1 MSGPHRTPKSSSGR
15 PGASSGR
22 RHGTRAGKDA
32 GRGQRTSPAR
42 ERRVKGESLVGTE
55 AELEIGN
62 VGHGG
67 FCVGRLDGRVVFVRH
82 SLPGERVRVRITE
95 GGTGDRFLRA
105 DAVEV
110 LEPSPHRVTPPCPY
124 AGPGRCGG
132 CDWQHASLEHQRELK
147 AAVVHE
153 QLDRLAGL
161 DVEGIV
167 VEPLDGTGPDDGL
180 DWRTRVEFAV
190 TEDGH
195 AGLRRHRSHEVEVI
209 DDCLIATRPVIASG
223 VLTTSWEGCTGV
235 DVVDASELEEAVLV
249 PLHADGTAG
258 ADPTVL
264 ELVAFEDW
272 EHGFE
277 VAARGFWQVH
287 PGAATTFLSEVVEML
302 DPVEG
307 EHALDLYCGVGLFAA
322 GLGDAVGESG
332 HVLAIEADAKAVDHA
347 LDNLAEHANV
357 EVRQGR
363 VDAVLGQAA
372 RGGIG
377 ADLVVLDPPRSGAGR
392 RVMEQI
398 AQLGPRAV
406 AYVACDPSALAR
418 DLAIAEELGYR
429 LTDLRAFD
437 AFPMTSH
444 VECIALLEP
453 AGDEELEDDE
463 DDEVLD
469 SDARA
474 EADGDGTS
482 RSVL

>member
-15 PGASSGR
+15 PGRTTG
-22 RHGTRAGKDA
+22 H
-32 GRGQRTSPAR
+32 GRGRGPRTSPAR

-55 AELEIGN
+55 AELEVGN

-110 LEPSPHRVTPPCPY
+110 LVASPHRVEPPCPY

-132 CDWQHASLEHQRELK
+132 CDWQHASLPHQRELK
-147 AAVVHE
+147 AAVVRE

-161 DVEGIV
+161 DVEGLV
-167 VEPLDGTGPDDGL
+167 VEPVEGTGADDGL
-180 DWRTRVEFAV
+180 GWRTRVEFAV
-190 TEDGH
+190 TAEGR
-195 AGLRRHRSHEVEVI
+195 AGLRRHRSHEVEVV
-209 DDCLIATRPVIASG
+209 DDCLIATRPVIDSG
-223 VLTTSWEGCTGV
+223 VLATSWDGCSGV
-235 DVVDASELEEAVLV
+235 DVVDASGLEEAVLV

-258 ADPTVL
+258 ADPTAL
-264 ELVAFEDW
+264 ELVGFEDW

-277 VAARGFWQVH
+277 VSARGFWQVH
-287 PGAATTFLSEVVEML
+287 PGAAATFLAEVVELL

-322 GLGDAVGESG
+322 GLSDAVGESG
-332 HVLAIEADAKAVDHA
+332 HVLAVEADAKAVDHA

-372 RGGIG
+372 RGGIR
-377 ADLVVLDPPRSGAGR
+377 ADVVVLDPPRSGAGR
-392 RVMEQI
+392 RVMGQI
-398 AQLGPRAV
+398 TQLGPRAV

-418 DLAIAEELGYR
+418 DLAVAEELGYL

-453 AGDEELEDDE
+453 AGEAADAEVDEDAEGEEGDEDEET
-463 DDEVLD
+463 
-469 SDARA
+469 ARRA
-474 EADGDGTS
+474 P
-482 RSVL
+482 